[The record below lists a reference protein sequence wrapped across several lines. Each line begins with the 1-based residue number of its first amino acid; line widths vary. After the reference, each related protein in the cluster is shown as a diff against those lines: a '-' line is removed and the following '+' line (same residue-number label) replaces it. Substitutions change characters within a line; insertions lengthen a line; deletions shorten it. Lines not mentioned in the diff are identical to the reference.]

1 MSAAAAP
8 APDTVSRRISA
19 PVRTG
24 RAATGEVVLPVALAR
39 LIAFAALAAWGVL
52 HWMSMLEP
60 AEPSRG
66 WTVLLIGLLAA
77 AAMLGAGRFSGWRR
91 TLVAV
96 AAIVPLVALMLMAGR
111 VPDEL
116 LLPSGWSEL
125 AGGIS
130 RGISD
135 LPGVRVPYRGLD
147 EWVRTVIPL
156 GGSVLVLLAALLA
169 FWPRRSRLGFP
180 GAALL
185 VLIVLYVVPVVALD
199 FTSEFLRGAVFTLLM
214 IAFLR
219 LEKLRGPDAAAAGA
233 LAAVATIVAL
243 AAAPVL
249 NRDQPWWDYESW
261 ALETSTSKSTS
272 FTWDHTYGQLNWPRD
287 GRELLRVKAK
297 TPAYWKAEN
306 LDDFDGSIWRRSQR
320 RRAGAGVLRRRR
332 AGARSPRRPCGSRS
346 ATCARTS
353 SSPRATR
360 STSRSRSSRACPRW
374 TGSISP
380 RARCGAATPTPPA
393 CTPRARSRPSAGGRA
408 WSSTI
413 RCRPTP
419 ASASP
424 RPGCRARV
432 P

>member
-1 MSAAAAP
+1 
-8 APDTVSRRISA
+8 
-19 PVRTG
+19 
-24 RAATGEVVLPVALAR
+24 
-39 LIAFAALAAWGVL
+39 
-52 HWMSMLEP
+52 MLEP

-77 AAMLGAGRFSGWRR
+77 AAMLGAGRLSGWRR

-96 AAIVPLVALMLMAGR
+96 AAIVPLSRFMLMAGR
-111 VPDEL
+111 VADEL

-199 FTSEFLRGAVFTLLM
+199 FTGEFLRGGVFTLLM

-261 ALETSTSKSTS
+261 ALETSSSKSTS
-272 FTWDHTYGQLNWPRD
+272 FTWDHSYGQLNWPRD

-306 LDDFDGSIWRRSQR
+306 LDDFDGSIWRRSQL
-320 RRAGAGVLRRRR
+320 GVQVPESHGRRR
-332 AGARSPRRPCGSRS
+332 AGARGHADPAGLDPQPAHGPVHHRGLRVRRQDPEARRPAHDGRDL
-346 ATCARTS
+346 
-353 SSPRATR
+353 
-360 STSRSRSSRACPRW
+360 
-374 TGSISP
+374 
-380 RARCGAATPTPPA
+380 
-393 CTPRARSRPSAGGRA
+393 SRPAHAAARRHLHRPRVHPAPARGRAPAGGRGVRRFA
-408 WSSTI
+408 ADLHPHPRHHARAAGREFREHDVPVLRRRVRRHHQLRAAGEPAGRGRHRDGRADAASTSSRRT
-413 RCRPTP
+413 
-419 ASASP
+419 
-424 RPGCRARV
+424 
-432 P
+432 